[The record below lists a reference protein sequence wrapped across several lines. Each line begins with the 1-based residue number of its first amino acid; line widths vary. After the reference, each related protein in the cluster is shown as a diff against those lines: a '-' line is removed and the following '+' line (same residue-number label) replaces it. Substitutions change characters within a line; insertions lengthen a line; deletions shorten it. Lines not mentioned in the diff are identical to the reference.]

1 MSSKRSSASPANS
14 AFLKTMSTSA
24 LPGKSPKGLTILPC
38 RTRSELRRFE
48 NCAEDILGDARQFVP
63 PIPGSIVD
71 IFLPRSPF
79 LATGGEIAPFLALCD
94 GRPVGRIAAIRNTLH
109 NQYHRDLTGFFG
121 FFDFSDEEVADALF
135 AAACAWLRERGLT
148 SVRGPYSPSINDTCG
163 LLSEGFE
170 DAPCVFMPW
179 NPPRYVATYA
189 RLGLSEVRRLCAFEM
204 DMTVP
209 ADPSMVRLS
218 DRARD
223 KSGLTIRD
231 FDLRN
236 SEKELRILRR
246 LYNVTLDR
254 NWGYVPVTWEELEH
268 SAAGLRTIADARML
282 FFVMHGGREVGYSIS
297 LPDINEFLRRSISW
311 PRGFLRL
318 VPMLWMLKTSKPRR
332 ARHLI
337 IGIEPEFRRRS
348 GIAPFLYRETF
359 RRVGVD
365 YPVAEVSWVEA
376 NNEQIVRGIEI
387 LGGRR
392 SKDYTIWEKQI

>member
-1 MSSKRSSASPANS
+1 MP
-14 AFLKTMSTSA
+14 TSA
-24 LPGKSPKGLTILPC
+24 PQGKSPKGITIVRC
-38 RTRSELRRFE
+38 RTRRELRQFE
-48 NCAEDILGDARQFVP
+48 NAAEDVLGAFSQFVP
-63 PIPGSIVD
+63 PIPGTVAEV
-71 IFLPRSPF
+71 FLPGSPF
-79 LATGGEIAPFLALCD
+79 LDSGGEAAPFLALRD
-94 GRPVGRIAAIRNTLH
+94 GRPAGRIAAIRNRLH
-109 NQYHRDLTGFFG
+109 NEYHGDRTGFFG
-121 FFDFSDEEVADALF
+121 FFDFADDEAADALF
-135 AAACAWLRERGLT
+135 SAASTWLAERGLT
-148 SVRGPYSPSINDTCG
+148 SARGPYSPSINDTCG

-170 DAPCVFMPW
+170 DTPCVFMPW

-189 RLGLSEVRRLCAFEM
+189 RLGLSEVRRLCAFDM
-204 DMTVP
+204 DMTAP
-209 ADPSMVRLS
+209 ADPVMVRLS

-297 LPDINEFLRRSISW
+297 LPDINEFLRRSLFW

-318 VPMLWMLKTSKPRR
+318 IPMLWMLKTSKPRR

-337 IGIEPEFRRRS
+337 LGIEPEFRRRS

-365 YPVAEVSWVEA
+365 YPVSEVSWVEA

-392 SKDYTIWEKQI
+392 SKDYTIWEKQL